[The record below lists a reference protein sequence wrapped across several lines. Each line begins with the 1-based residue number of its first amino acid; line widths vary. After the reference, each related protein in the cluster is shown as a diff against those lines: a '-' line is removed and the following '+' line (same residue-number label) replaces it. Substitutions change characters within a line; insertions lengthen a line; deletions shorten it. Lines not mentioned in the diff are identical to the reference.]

1 MELQRAK
8 DATISIL
15 STWWPKPLTN
25 IPNAHTHTHT
35 QHMHSQSITF
45 DRNDNYTNRS
55 NIFETVWKKRFRY
68 KWFECTPYN
77 CINMSRVSP
86 DSYSVMCIWRKRQ
99 RRMVLKIFFC
109 SDRTNRMQT
118 ICAKKNEQTSNIFCS
133 RAHLYCAS
141 HSKNSYPLFILS
153 CLLPFSVHFVA
164 YTTQ

>member
-25 IPNAHTHTHT
+25 IPHANTHT

-55 NIFETVWKKRFRY
+55 NIFETEKKRFRY

-77 CINMSRVSP
+77 CINISRVSP
-86 DSYSVMCIWRKRQ
+86 DSYSVMCTVFEGNDNAAWFLVYFLSRPNESNANH
-99 RRMVLKIFFC
+99 MC
-109 SDRTNRMQT
+109 
-118 ICAKKNEQTSNIFCS
+118 KKNEQTSNIFWS
-133 RAHLYCAS
+133 RTHLYCAS
-141 HSKNSYPLFILS
+141 HSKNSYPLFVLS

-164 YTTQ
+164 STPQ